1 MKTKMAMCLPV
12 VWFLVAVSTLA
23 HYERNW
29 EGGTSFSFDGFS
41 VNVVLSIIL
50 AIVLVIRIFRR
61 VEDIL
66 IAKGTI
72 KSRVSTP
79 YDLFPVPLLF
89 LFFGI
94 GFRFFGDAIQSTPL
108 TAAKNQTVYQ
118 WVFEWGVN
126 ENKFLIY
133 LAILGLI
140 LLYRIHQLL
149 AAVRCNMAP
158 SRSSQVLN
166 NQNPP

>member
-1 MKTKMAMCLPV
+1 MKTKWTKLCLPIL
-12 VWFLVAVSTLA
+12 WFLVAVSTVI

-29 EGGTSFSFDGFS
+29 EDNRISFDGFRTGIGLS
-41 VNVVLSIIL
+41 VLL

-66 IAKGTI
+66 IARGTI

-79 YDLFPVPLLF
+79 YDLFPVLL
-89 LFFGI
+89 LLPFGFGVRWI
-94 GFRFFGDAIQSTPL
+94 GDLLPSL
-108 TAAKNQTVYQ
+108 AARQNIVYQ

-133 LAILGLI
+133 FAILGLI

-149 AAVRCNMAP
+149 AAIATKAEG
-158 SRSSQVLN
+158 RS
-166 NQNPP
+166 